1 MGGLAADTSPLS
13 IPFATFGFARMGG
26 LAGLFS
32 LPVLRLGKGHR
43 YAGAIGLDVQ
53 NRNARSGHHG

>member
-1 MGGLAADTSPLS
+1 
-13 IPFATFGFARMGG
+13 MGG